1 MVNIWKGKIV
11 SSNGKV
17 AAYVDENNYV
27 DEKTYS
33 KTFRTAVKS
42 EFHVKLI

>member
-1 MVNIWKGKIV
+1 MGKLQPMWM
-11 SSNGKV
+11 
-17 AAYVDENNYV
+17 AYVDENNYV